1 MTKSNFEL
9 LQDNKQKVL
18 AFTHDVIQVP
28 QQQADNKYPP
38 DIPAKLQIIKAKFV
52 KGEYG
57 QAISLL
63 DELKDNRLNITWKT
77 SGDLGNGTAC
87 RVRDARN
94 TTPDQLTLDA
104 PEKYQMQLI
113 NQFRGAVDLIKLSGQ
128 NEQGKKDS
136 IDKLKFI
143 ISKSLDDPQIGSSNI
158 REYNTQMLSVLEDA
172 KIENAVDRLKF
183 ATEMSNFKDP
193 HYHIVTLSRV
203 NDPNNHRHTA
213 IEADIMLNGL
223 TPEQKANYTKIGN
236 YKSEQNSKT
245 GVQWFDQMNDPI
257 KQELLREQAAKIAT
271 GNKVIPAQ
279 FLGNLEGVRNG
290 YMKVTAIS
298 SSEEGKNGVPI
309 ILSENLHCGAPV
321 SKMKNITQAEKD
333 QIVDGNIK
341 QLKTYIA
348 KDQVLNIN
356 ILASSTP
363 LDGRGENF
371 IIDQIRNT
379 AKTANSV
386 KVSVSPINKWRWL
399 RGGRDTEVFQETLKT
414 IGESA
419 MISQR
424 SPNISKYLASNRN
437 PRIEKFLETISFGA
451 YKPLETRAREE
462 LFNLPNNKDLA
473 QILSVADELPNFQ
486 NDNNQKTK
494 DFVQILSVAIEAKK
508 LTQSYVLFSN
518 SENINLELSSKMNQI
533 KNSINLPNGILNQIG
548 IKSSDQADCCK
559 SGKDRTG
566 YVMLN
571 NTVDVINAHLGL
583 LDNSEPARNNKTRIA
598 QAGHAQEMAGIQGGT
613 IGCHSLK
620 TNPEFG
626 LNKSDQH
633 LNAVLGQ
640 KSSHFNSTIKTI
652 DDAKQKAQIIEEFKN
667 AYSNRPPTT
676 NLTPIPNQTEQS
688 QTLPMKRSL
697 SFNSQAAATQLG
709 KSLPQDS
716 TNKKSQTIS
725 SAPKGKQTPRRK
737 RSNSTLAV

>member
-9 LQDNKQKVL
+9 LHDNKEKVL
-18 AFTHDVIQVP
+18 AFTHSVIQTP

-38 DIPAKLQIIKAKFV
+38 DIKARLQIIKAEFD

-77 SGDLGNGTAC
+77 SENLGNGTAC

-94 TTPDQLTLDA
+94 TVPDHLTLDA

-113 NQFRGAVDLIKLSGQ
+113 NQFRGAVDLINLSGQ
-128 NEQGKKDS
+128 DDQAKEDS
-136 IDKLKFI
+136 IEKLKFI
-143 ISKSLDDPQIGSSNI
+143 ISQSLDNPNIGSSNI
-158 REYNTQMLSVLEDA
+158 REYNTKMLSVLEDA
-172 KIENAVDRLKF
+172 KIENAADRLKF

-213 IEADIMLNGL
+213 IEAEIMLNGL
-223 TPEQKANYTKIGN
+223 TDTQANNYNKIAK
-236 YKSEQNSKT
+236 YKSSQNSVT
-245 GVQWFDQMNDPI
+245 GVKWFDAMDDQI
-257 KQELLREQAAKIAT
+257 KKELLSKQAAKIAT

-279 FLGNLEGVRNG
+279 FLSNLEGVRNG

-298 SSEEGKNGVPI
+298 SGEEGKNGVPI
-309 ILSENLHCGAPV
+309 ILSENIHCGAPA
-321 SKMKNITQAEKD
+321 SKMKNVTQAEKE
-333 QIVDGNIK
+333 QIVTSNIE
-341 QLKTYIA
+341 QLQTYVA
-348 KDQVLNIN
+348 KDQALNVN
-356 ILASSTP
+356 ILNSRTP
-363 LDGRGENF
+363 LNVRGENF
-371 IIDQIRNT
+371 IIDQIKSAQAANT
-379 AKTANSV
+379 SSL

-399 RGGRDTEVFQETLKT
+399 GGGRDTEVFQETLKT
-414 IGESA
+414 IGTSA
-419 MISQR
+419 IISTK
-424 SPNISKYLASNRN
+424 SPNISKYLTSDRN

-451 YKPLETRAREE
+451 YKPLETRARDE
-462 LFNLPNNKDLA
+462 LFNFK
-473 QILSVADELPNFQ
+473 

-494 DFVQILSVAIEAKK
+494 DFAHILSVAIDAKK
-508 LTQSYVLFSN
+508 LANSSVLFSN

-533 KNSINLPNGILNQIG
+533 ENSINLKNGILKNITP
-548 IKSSDQADCCK
+548 SCPVTVECCK

-583 LDNSEPARNNKTRIA
+583 RDNSEPARINKKRMA
-598 QAGHAQEMAGIQGGT
+598 EAGHAQEMAGIQGGT

-633 LNAVLGQ
+633 LNDVLGQ
-640 KSSHFNSTIKTI
+640 KSSHFNSTIKTV
-652 DDAKQKAQIIEEFKN
+652 DDAKQKAEIIKEFKN
-667 AYSNRPPTT
+667 AYSNQPPTAT
-676 NLTPIPNQTEQS
+676 LKPTPDQTAKS
-688 QTLPMKRSL
+688 QTLPIKRSL
-697 SFNSQAAATQLG
+697 SVDSQAAATRLG
-709 KSLPQDS
+709 KSLPKDS
-716 TNKKSQTIS
+716 ANKNSQTIS
-725 SAPKGKQTPRRK
+725 SAPKGKQPTRRE
-737 RSNSTLAV
+737 RSNSV

>member
-28 QQQADNKYPP
+28 QQQAGNRYPP

-77 SGDLGNGTAC
+77 SEDLGNGTAC

-399 RGGRDTEVFQETLKT
+399 GGGRDTEVFQDTLKT
-414 IGESA
+414 IGDSA
-419 MISQR
+419 IISQIF
-424 SPNISKYLASNRN
+424 PNISKYLASNRN
-437 PRIEKFLETISFGA
+437 PRIEKFFETITFGA
-451 YKPLETRAREE
+451 YKTTETKALIE
-462 LFNLPNNKDLA
+462 LK
-473 QILSVADELPNFQ
+473 QITDPKELR
-486 NDNNQKTK
+486 K
-494 DFVQILSVAIEAKK
+494 ILSVAIDAKK
-508 LTQSYVLFSN
+508 LANSYVLFSN

-533 KNSINLPNGILNQIG
+533 ENAINLKNGILNNITPSCP
-548 IKSSDQADCCK
+548 ITVECCK

-566 YVMLN
+566 YAMLN
-571 NTVDVINAHLGL
+571 NTADVINAHLGL

-652 DDAKQKAQIIEEFKN
+652 DDAKQKAKIIEEFKN
-667 AYSNRPPTT
+667 DYSQQVPTT
-676 NLTPIPNQTEQS
+676 TLKSTLDQTPKS

-697 SFNSQAAATQLG
+697 SE
-709 KSLPQDS
+709 
-716 TNKKSQTIS
+716 KSQTIVRQVENS
-725 SAPKGKQTPRRK
+725 LSHTPSKETTNPPTPHKQPPKRT
-737 RSNSTLAV
+737 RSNSIS

>member
-28 QQQADNKYPP
+28 QQQAGNRYPP
-38 DIPAKLQIIKAKFV
+38 DIPARLQIIKAEFV

-113 NQFRGAVDLIKLSGQ
+113 NQFRGAVDLINLSGK
-128 NEQGKKDS
+128 NEQEKKDS

-203 NDPNNHRHTA
+203 NDPKNHRHTA

-399 RGGRDTEVFQETLKT
+399 GGGRDTEVFQDTLKT
-414 IGESA
+414 IGDSA
-419 MISQR
+419 IISQIF
-424 SPNISKYLASNRN
+424 PNISKYLASNRN
-437 PRIEKFLETISFGA
+437 PRIEKFFETITFGA
-451 YKPLETRAREE
+451 YKTTETKALIE
-462 LFNLPNNKDLA
+462 LK
-473 QILSVADELPNFQ
+473 QITDPKELR
-486 NDNNQKTK
+486 K
-494 DFVQILSVAIEAKK
+494 ILSVAIDAKK
-508 LTQSYVLFSN
+508 LANSYVLFSN

-533 KNSINLPNGILNQIG
+533 ENAINLKNGILNNITPSCP
-548 IKSSDQADCCK
+548 ITVECCK

-566 YVMLN
+566 YAMLN
-571 NTVDVINAHLGL
+571 NTADVINAHLGL

-652 DDAKQKAQIIEEFKN
+652 DDATQKTKIIEEFKN
-667 AYSNRPPTT
+667 DYSNRPPTA
-676 NLTPIPNQTEQS
+676 NLTPTPETPKS
-688 QTLPMKRSL
+688 QTLPIKRSL
-697 SFNSQAAATQLG
+697 SFNSQAAATRLG
-709 KSLPQDS
+709 ESLPQDS

-725 SAPKGKQTPRRK
+725 SAPKGTQTPRRK
-737 RSNSTLAV
+737 RSNSTIAV

>member
-28 QQQADNKYPP
+28 QQQAGNRYPP
-38 DIPAKLQIIKAKFV
+38 DIPARLQIIKAEFV

-113 NQFRGAVDLIKLSGQ
+113 NQFRGAVDLINLSGK
-128 NEQGKKDS
+128 NEQEKKDS

-203 NDPNNHRHTA
+203 NDPKNHRHTA

-399 RGGRDTEVFQETLKT
+399 GGGRDTEVFQDTLKT
-414 IGESA
+414 IGDSA
-419 MISQR
+419 IISQIF
-424 SPNISKYLASNRN
+424 PNISKYLASNRN
-437 PRIEKFLETISFGA
+437 PRIEKFFETITFGA
-451 YKPLETRAREE
+451 YKTTETKALIE
-462 LFNLPNNKDLA
+462 LK
-473 QILSVADELPNFQ
+473 QITDPKELR
-486 NDNNQKTK
+486 K
-494 DFVQILSVAIEAKK
+494 ILSVAIDAKK
-508 LTQSYVLFSN
+508 LANSYVLFSN

-533 KNSINLPNGILNQIG
+533 ENAINLKNGILNNITPSCP
-548 IKSSDQADCCK
+548 ITVECCK

-566 YVMLN
+566 YAMLN
-571 NTVDVINAHLGL
+571 NTADVINAHLGL

-652 DDAKQKAQIIEEFKN
+652 DDAKQKAKIIEEFKN
-667 AYSNRPPTT
+667 DYSQQVPTT
-676 NLTPIPNQTEQS
+676 TLKSTLDQTPKS

-697 SFNSQAAATQLG
+697 SE
-709 KSLPQDS
+709 
-716 TNKKSQTIS
+716 KSQTIVRQVENS
-725 SAPKGKQTPRRK
+725 LSHTPSKETTNPPTPHKQPPKRT
-737 RSNSTLAV
+737 RSNSIS

>member
-28 QQQADNKYPP
+28 QQQAGNRYPP

-113 NQFRGAVDLIKLSGQ
+113 NQFRGAVDLINLSGQ
-128 NEQGKKDS
+128 NEQEKKDS

-399 RGGRDTEVFQETLKT
+399 GGGRDTEVFQDTLKT
-414 IGESA
+414 IGDSA
-419 MISQR
+419 IISQIF
-424 SPNISKYLASNRN
+424 PNISKYLASNRN
-437 PRIEKFLETISFGA
+437 PRIEKFFETITFGA
-451 YKPLETRAREE
+451 YKTTETKALIE
-462 LFNLPNNKDLA
+462 LK
-473 QILSVADELPNFQ
+473 QITDPKELR
-486 NDNNQKTK
+486 K
-494 DFVQILSVAIEAKK
+494 ILSVAIDAKK
-508 LTQSYVLFSN
+508 LANSYVLFSN

-533 KNSINLPNGILNQIG
+533 ENAINLKNGILNNITPSCP
-548 IKSSDQADCCK
+548 ITVECCK

-566 YVMLN
+566 YAMLN
-571 NTVDVINAHLGL
+571 NTADVINAHLGL

-652 DDAKQKAQIIEEFKN
+652 DDAKQKAKIIEEFKN
-667 AYSNRPPTT
+667 DYSQQVPTT
-676 NLTPIPNQTEQS
+676 TLKSTLDQTPKS

-697 SFNSQAAATQLG
+697 SE
-709 KSLPQDS
+709 
-716 TNKKSQTIS
+716 KSQTIVRQVENS
-725 SAPKGKQTPRRK
+725 LSHTPSKETTNPPTPHKQPPKRT
-737 RSNSTLAV
+737 RSNSIS